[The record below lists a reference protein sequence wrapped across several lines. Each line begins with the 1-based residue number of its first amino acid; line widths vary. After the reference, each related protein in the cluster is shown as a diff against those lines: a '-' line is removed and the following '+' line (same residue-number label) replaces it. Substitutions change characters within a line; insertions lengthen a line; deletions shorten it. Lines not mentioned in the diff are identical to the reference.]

1 MKMATTVSDCI
12 DIVEHA
18 ILQYH
23 DQADSNSPPHS
34 RVLATDAVRHI
45 VKAVVRELR
54 LEESKDEHG

>member
-23 DQADSNSPPHS
+23 EQADSNSRPSS
-34 RVLATDAVRHI
+34 RVLAADAVKRV
-45 VKAVVRELR
+45 VKAVISELR
-54 LEESKDEHG
+54 IQEATDEHR

>member
-23 DQADSNSPPHS
+23 EQADSNSPPSS
-34 RVLATDAVRHI
+34 RLLAKDAVERI
-45 VKAVVRELR
+45 LKAAARELR
-54 LEESKDEHG
+54 KTGGNK